1 MDKKVIISNENLY
14 QDACNIIEQA
24 QVAAYR
30 GVNETL
36 IKRNW
41 LLGMRIHHE
50 VLKDKRAEYG
60 EQVMANLAVKLTERY
75 GEGFIKRN
83 LHHFVDFYIKHTDI
97 FQILQAKS
105 EIVNSVRSQ
114 SLIVP
119 SLTGQSDSLF
129 QSFTG
134 KYPIKLSWTH
144 YRIILQESSK
154 EFI

>member
-1 MDKKVIISNENLY
+1 MDKKEIISNENLY
-14 QDACNIIEQA
+14 QDACNIIEHA

-60 EQVMANLAVKLTERY
+60 EQIMANLAIKLTERY

-119 SLTGQSDSLF
+119 SVTGQSDNLF

-134 KYPIKLSWTH
+134 KYPIKLSS
-144 YRIILQESSK
+144 I
-154 EFI
+154 